1 MSKSKAQLLLEV
13 VLILGLITIILGIFA
28 SALVLSFNALRY
40 SHVSQDVTIYGFE
53 KYRNALFDIAQRNF
67 NSFNSLSTTTDY
79 FLTST
84 TSGWQILSG
93 KENVKSGLE
102 EYFFSFRID
111 NFQNDPNVK
120 LIKVTGEYQNIIF
133 NDYFLIPK
141 LNVNF

>member
-1 MSKSKAQLLLEV
+1 MSKYKAQLLLEV

-40 SHVSQDVTIYGFE
+40 SNISQDVTIYGFE
-53 KYRNALFDIAQRNF
+53 KYRNALFDIAQRDF
-67 NSFNSLSTTTDY
+67 NSLNSLSTTTDY

-84 TSGWQILSG
+84 AFGWQIISG
-93 KENVKSGLE
+93 KERVKSGLE

-111 NFQNDPNVK
+111 NFQSDPNVK

-133 NDYFLIPK
+133 NDYFLLPK

>member
-1 MSKSKAQLLLEV
+1 MLKSKAQLLLEV

-40 SHVSQDVTIYGFE
+40 STISQDITIYGFE
-53 KYRNALFDIAQRNF
+53 KYKNALFDIAQRDF
-67 NSFNSLSTTTDY
+67 NSLNLLSTTTDY

-84 TSGWQILSG
+84 VFGWQIVSG
-93 KENVKSGLE
+93 KERVKSGTE

-111 NFQNDPNVK
+111 NFQNDINVK
-120 LIKVTGEYQNIIF
+120 LIKVTGESQNIIF
-133 NDYFLIPK
+133 NDYFLLPK

>member
-40 SHVSQDVTIYGFE
+40 SNISQDVTIYGFE
-53 KYRNALFDIAQRNF
+53 KYRNALFDIAQRD
-67 NSFNSLSTTTDY
+67 FNSLNSLLTTTDY

-84 TSGWQILSG
+84 ASGWQITLG
-93 KENVKSGLE
+93 KERVKSGLE

-133 NDYFLIPK
+133 NDYFLLPK

>member
-40 SHVSQDVTIYGFE
+40 SNISQDITIYGFE

-67 NSFNSLSTTTDY
+67 NYLNSLSTTTDY

-84 TSGWQILSG
+84 ISGWQIVLG
-93 KENVKSGLE
+93 KESVKSGLE

-111 NFQNDPNVK
+111 NFQNNPDVK
-120 LIKVTGEYQNIIF
+120 LIKVTGESQNIIF

-141 LNVNF
+141 LNVSF